1 MKTANQL
8 NTIGSSVIGA
18 AIEVHKTLGPGLLE
32 SLYQEAL
39 KIELESRGHS
49 IKSEI
54 SLPLTYREK
63 IIGKHLRIELMIDD
77 AVIVEVKA
85 ISELNKANEAQLLTY
100 LKINGL
106 PLGYLINFHE
116 ATLLKGL
123 RRMVY
128 NFPRAA

>member
-18 AIEVHKTLGPGLLE
+18 AIKVHKTLGPGLLE

-63 IIGKHLRIELMIDD
+63 IIGKHLRIDLMIDD

-100 LKINGL
+100 LKTTGL

>member
-1 MKTANQL
+1 
-8 NTIGSSVIGA
+8 
-18 AIEVHKTLGPGLLE
+18 
-32 SLYQEAL
+32 
-39 KIELESRGHS
+39 
-49 IKSEI
+49 
-54 SLPLTYREK
+54 
-63 IIGKHLRIELMIDD
+63 MIDD

-100 LKINGL
+100 LKTTGL

>member
-18 AIEVHKTLGPGLLE
+18 VIEVHKTLGPDLLE

-63 IIGKHLRIELMIDD
+63 IIGKHLRIDLMIDD

-100 LKINGL
+100 LKITGL

>member
-63 IIGKHLRIELMIDD
+63 IIGKHLRIDLMIDD

-85 ISELNKANEAQLLTY
+85 ISELNKASEAQLLTY
-100 LKINGL
+100 LKTTGL

>member
-18 AIEVHKTLGPGLLE
+18 AIEVHKTLGPDLLE

-63 IIGKHLRIELMIDD
+63 IVGKHLRIDLMIDD

-100 LKINGL
+100 LKITGL

>member
-18 AIEVHKTLGPGLLE
+18 AIKVHKTLGPGLLE

-100 LKINGL
+100 LKTTGS